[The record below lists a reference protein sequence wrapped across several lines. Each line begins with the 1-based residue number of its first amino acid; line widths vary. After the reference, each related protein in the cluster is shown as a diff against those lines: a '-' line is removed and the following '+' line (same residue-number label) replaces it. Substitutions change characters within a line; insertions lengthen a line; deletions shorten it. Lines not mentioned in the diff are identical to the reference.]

1 MATVSLGAVE
11 AGARGGRVSGGLALV
26 PVVTAETEAVTTA
39 DQREGLGE
47 AGGTFWRRRLDL
59 LLLVLHPPLV
69 PVPGGGKLE
78 EEPRWPPEEASTA

>member
-59 LLLVLHPPLV
+59 LLLVLLPLL
-69 PVPGGGKLE
+69 PVPGGGKL